1 MDKTRLET
9 TILKNL
15 ILSDE
20 YSRKV
25 LPFVKDEYFSEP
37 DEQVVYKEVVSY
49 FEKYNKSPTVEALLI
64 NLDNN
69 TSLSDG
75 VLKQSK
81 SIVKDFTSSDT
92 SASEWLVDET
102 EKAGAP
108 LITLPG
114 ASCRNCRYHLNKTP
128 QRSLLPKRQHSS
140 NPRQQHLDL

>member
-92 SASEWLVDET
+92 SAIEWLVDET
-102 EKAGAP
+102 EKWCKDRAIYIAVMNSIDV
-108 LITLPG
+108 LDEK
-114 ASCRNCRYHLNKTP
+114 N
-128 QRSLLPKRQHSS
+128 QRSRGEIPELL
-140 NPRQQHLDL
+140 

>member
-102 EKAGAP
+102 EKWCKDR
-108 LITLPG
+108 L
-114 ASCRNCRYHLNKTP
+114 SMLNFGLKKP
-128 QRSLLPKRQHSS
+128 IY
-140 NPRQQHLDL
+140 